1 MKIVSNAD
9 IQHVGTISESIDF
22 GIDSSNIGILFRGF
36 SDTLYSNKIG
46 SIVREVTSNCFD
58 SHREANIKDDVVI
71 LLSKA
76 DPLTGKSGKICFKD
90 VGVGLSPDRIKNIY
104 SKYFS
109 STKRGSNNE
118 IGGFGIGA
126 KSPLA
131 YTDAFEV
138 KTIYDGIEYHYI
150 VHRGEQV
157 PRIELLTSSK
167 TDIRNG
173 TEVILPVRT
182 GDEDK
187 FITECKR
194 QLRFFD
200 NISYRGMG
208 INNNYKVMSG
218 KSWIATGST
227 GYTDFKISICLGGVS
242 YPLDADQV
250 GLGRYGT
257 DAGVYLDTYSQTTVA
272 LKFDVGDIDVTM
284 SRESIEYND
293 RTIAAIKTKYKE
305 AKEELRELYY
315 KSWKEETDF
324 KRYIDLC
331 EESRGTPKIPVTKE
345 ESISIDFCIP
355 GSDRPEFAPWGM
367 PVNPSDI
374 DFIFKG
380 YAVTDGKRNT
390 KKYSNT
396 ASHYFSKKSI
406 TDFYRKRGKLSSIKN
421 EYIESLV
428 GSNTFICLEL
438 QEDETW
444 KNNMQ
449 QSKVTMLEKL
459 KPLLL
464 RYIIDNTKS
473 YDSLVVPDTFKPSV
487 KAIAKAKPPRDLV
500 CARQLKW
507 YNDYD
512 RTVDFVRF
520 YKTEAYYKD
529 LTKLVNQGVSIV
541 YASSDEEHQLKL
553 LGLVLYN
560 SKYNS
565 GKNRLGRA
573 VYGPLYN
580 DSRIQVHKI
589 AKSHLKWYKQIG
601 ALTIKE
607 FLVKNY
613 NYFMCTK
620 HIEYL
625 DGLVKK
631 HPVLLGES
639 SNVSPI
645 PRKYRTDF
653 ATIITDVTTQN
664 RVDQRVNSIT
674 ELYNHYNLEMND
686 TNATAYGKQGG
697 YYMDGLL
704 NFLKKQADKLVF
716 LEKYFLTQNTTRD
729 DKAEDIIKNIIPQ
742 FYTKNNFKIK
752 NYFNESSICN

>member
-9 IQHVGTISESIDF
+9 IQHVGTITESIDF

-58 SHREANIKDDVVI
+58 SHREANINDDVVI

-109 STKRGSNNE
+109 STKRGTNNE

-138 KTIYDGIEYHYI
+138 KTIHDGTEYHYV

-157 PRIELLTSSK
+157 PRIELLSSNA
-167 TDIRNG
+167 TDTRNG
-173 TEVILPVRT
+173 TEVILPVRS

-218 KSWIATGST
+218 KSWIATGSS

-250 GLGRYGT
+250 GLGRYGS
-257 DAGVYLDTYSQTTVA
+257 DEAYLDTYSQTTVA

-284 SRESIEYND
+284 SREAIEYND
-293 RTIAAIKTKYKE
+293 RTVAAIKQKYIL
-305 AKEELRELYY
+305 AKAELRSLYN
-315 KSWKEETDF
+315 KTWKEEDDF

-331 EESRGTPKIPVTKE
+331 HTNSGSPKIPVTKE

-355 GSDRPEFAPWGM
+355 SSERPEFAPWGM
-367 PVNPSDI
+367 SVTPSDI

-380 YAVTDGKRNT
+380 FSIVDGKRNT
-390 KKYSNT
+390 KKYGNN
-396 ASHYFSKKSI
+396 ASTYI
-406 TDFYRKRGKLSSIKN
+406 TKRSMSDFYRKKGKLSSIKN

-428 GSNTFICLEL
+428 GTNSFICLEL
-438 QEDETW
+438 QDDLTW
-444 KNNMQ
+444 KNTLQ
-449 QSKVTMLEKL
+449 QSKVAMLEKL

-473 YDSLVVPDTFKPSV
+473 YDELVVPDGFKPSV

-500 CARQLKW
+500 CARQLRW
-507 YNDYD
+507 HNDYD
-512 RTVDFVRF
+512 RKLEYVRF

-541 YASSDEEHQLKL
+541 YASSEEEEQLKQ
-553 LGLVLYN
+553 LGLILYN
-560 SKYNS
+560 SKFNT
-565 GKNRLGRA
+565 GKNRLGTA
-573 VYGPLYN
+573 VYGALYN

-620 HIEYL
+620 NIEYL
-625 DGLVKK
+625 HGLVKK
-631 HPVLLGES
+631 HPVLLGEA

-653 ATIITDVTTQN
+653 ATIITDVATQN
-664 RVDQRVNSIT
+664 RTDQRVAYVT
-674 ELYNHYNLEMND
+674 MLFNHYNIRMTD
-686 TNATAYGKQGG
+686 TNATAHGKQGA
-697 YYMDGLL
+697 YYMNGML

-716 LEKYFLTQNTTRD
+716 LEKYFLTENATRD
-729 DKAEDIIKNIIPQ
+729 EKAEDIIKNIIPQ
-742 FYTKNNFKIK
+742 FYLKTNFKIK

>member
-9 IQHVGTISESIDF
+9 IQHVGTVSESIDF

-138 KTIYDGIEYHYI
+138 KTIYDKVEYHYI

-157 PRIELLTSSK
+157 PRIELLTRHN
-167 TDIRNG
+167 TDTRNG

-218 KSWIATGST
+218 NSWIATGST
-227 GYTDFKISICLGGVS
+227 GYTDFKLSICLGGVS
-242 YPLDADQV
+242 YPLDANQV
-250 GLGRYGT
+250 GLGRYGE
-257 DAGVYLDTYSQTTVA
+257 DIDYLDTYSQTTVA
-272 LKFDVGDIDVTM
+272 LKFEVGDIDVTM
-284 SRESIEYND
+284 SREAIEYND
-293 RTIAAIKTKYKE
+293 RTILAIKTKYRE
-305 AKEELRELYY
+305 AREELRELYY

-331 EESRGTPKIPVTKE
+331 EESRGTPTIPVTKE

-367 PVNPSDI
+367 SVTPTDI

-380 YAVTDGKRNT
+380 YSVNDGKRNT
-390 KKYSNT
+390 KKYSNS
-396 ASHYFSKKSI
+396 ASHHFARKPI
-406 TDFYRKRGKLSSIKN
+406 TAFFRKRGKLSSIKN
-421 EYIESLV
+421 EYIEQALV
-428 GSNTFICLEL
+428 GTNSFVCLEL
-438 QEDETW
+438 SDDDTW
-444 KNNMQ
+444 KNTLQ
-449 QSKVTMLEKL
+449 ESKVIMLEKL

-464 RYIIDNTKS
+464 RYIIDNTQS
-473 YDSLVVPDTFKPSV
+473 YDDLVVPDTFKPSV
-487 KAIAKAKPPRDLV
+487 KAIAKTKPPRDLV

-512 RTVDFVRF
+512 RKLDYVRF
-520 YKTEAYYKD
+520 YKTEVYYKD

-541 YASSDEEHQLKL
+541 YASSEEEEQLKR

-560 SKYNS
+560 SKFNT
-565 GKNRLGRA
+565 GKNRLGKA
-573 VYGPLYN
+573 TYGPLYN
-580 DSRIQVHKI
+580 ISRIQVHKI

-620 HIEYL
+620 SIEYL
-625 DGLVKK
+625 HGLVNR
-631 HPVLLGES
+631 HPVLLGEG

-645 PRKYRTDF
+645 SRKYRTDF
-653 ATIITDVTTQN
+653 ATIITDVNTQN
-664 RVDQRVNSIT
+664 RTDQRVENVTS
-674 ELYNHYNLEMND
+674 LFNHYNIVMAD

-697 YYMDGLL
+697 YYMNGLL
-704 NFLKKQADKLVF
+704 EFLKEQADELVF

-729 DKAEDIIKNIIPQ
+729 DKAENIIKNIIPQ
-742 FYTKNNFKIK
+742 FYSKNNFKIK